1 MNELLEFDKETK
13 ILIDDL
19 KSVCTNAGL
28 SGDGNEYRVI
38 TQAFLYKFL
47 NDKFLYEVRNIKKL
61 DKKDSVEDYLSKL
74 NKKDYEFLLLQLNE
88 NIAKLYPDQL
98 VKHIFEKQNEKNF
111 SSIFDTNFQNIS
123 INNSEIFSIV
133 TAGGQKVS
141 IFENISKFVEDDR
154 DNFCVAIINKLVNF
168 SFENVF
174 DQGFDFFAGIFE
186 YLIKDYNSNSGSTY
200 AEYFT
205 PHAVSKII
213 SSCLITKKETNV
225 TCYDPSAGS
234 GTLLMNLAHAIG
246 VNKCSIFSQDI
257 SQKSSHLLR
266 LNLILNNLVHS
277 IPNVIQGNTISSPY
291 HQIKDHN
298 LKKFDFI
305 VSNPPFKMDFS
316 DYRDDLDSKENHQRF
331 FAGIPNI
338 PKKKKNSM
346 AIYLLFFQHIIHSL
360 TDKGKAAVVIPTGF
374 LSAKQGIEPVIKK
387 HLIDKELI
395 TGIINM
401 PSNIFAN
408 TGTNVSIIFL
418 NKEKRNKDIIFVD
431 ASELGEE
438 IKQGKNKRIVLT
450 SEDEKLI
457 TETFLNKQTIED
469 FSILVNVNKIK
480 EKKYSLNIGR
490 YFKTKI
496 KFVKISEEEFH
507 SKINKFKNEYDQIE
521 EESKKTK
528 EKMFKSIKDIN
539 FNND

>member
-28 SGDGNEYRVI
+28 SGDGNEYKVI
-38 TQAFLYKFL
+38 TQVFLYKFL
-47 NDKFLYEVRNIKKL
+47 NDKFLHEVRNIKKL

-74 NKKDYEFLLLQLNE
+74 KKKDYEFLLLQLNE
-88 NIAKLYPDQL
+88 NIPKLYPEQL

-111 SSIFDTNFQNIS
+111 SSIFDKNFQNIS
-123 INNSEIFSIV
+123 LNNSEIFSII
-133 TAGGQKVS
+133 TAGGKKIS

-168 SFENVF
+168 SFEKVF

-205 PHAVSKII
+205 PYAVSKII
-213 SSCLITKKETNV
+213 SSCLIKKKETSV
-225 TCYDPSAGS
+225 TCYDPSAGA
-234 GTLLMNLAHAIG
+234 GTLLMNLAHEID
-246 VNKCSIFSQDI
+246 VNKCTIFSQDI

-291 HQIKDHN
+291 HRLKDKS

-316 DYRDDLDSKENHQRF
+316 DYRDDLNSKENHQRF

-360 TDKGKAAVVIPTGF
+360 SDKGKAAVVIPTGF
-374 LSAKQGIEPVIKK
+374 LSAKQGIEPIIKK
-387 HLIDKELI
+387 YLIDNELI

-408 TGTNVSIIFL
+408 TGTNVSIIFI
-418 NKEKRNKDIIFVD
+418 NKEKKNKDIVFVD

-438 IKQGKNKRIVLT
+438 IKQGKNKKIVLT
-450 SEDEKLI
+450 GEDEKLI
-457 TETFLNKQTIED
+457 IETFLNKKTIED
-469 FSILVNVNKIK
+469 FSILVDVNKIK

-496 KFVKISEEEFH
+496 NLVKISEEEFN
-507 SKINKFKNEYDQIE
+507 SKINKFKNEYEQIE
-521 EESKKTK
+521 DESKKMK
-528 EKMFKSIKDIN
+528 EKMLESLKDIN

>member
-28 SGDGNEYRVI
+28 SGDGNEYKVI
-38 TQAFLYKFL
+38 TQVFLYKFL
-47 NDKFLYEVRNIKKL
+47 NDKFLHEVRNIKKL

-74 NKKDYEFLLLQLNE
+74 KKKDYEFLLLQLNE
-88 NIAKLYPDQL
+88 NIPKLYPEQL

-111 SSIFDTNFQNIS
+111 SSIFDKNFQNIS
-123 INNSEIFSIV
+123 LNNSEIFSII
-133 TAGGQKVS
+133 TAGGKKIS

-168 SFENVF
+168 SFEKVF

-205 PHAVSKII
+205 PYAVSKII
-213 SSCLITKKETNV
+213 SSCLIKKKETSV

-234 GTLLMNLAHAIG
+234 GTLLMNLAHEID
-246 VNKCSIFSQDI
+246 VNKCTIFSQDI

-291 HQIKDHN
+291 HRLKDKS

-316 DYRDDLDSKENHQRF
+316 DYRDDLNSKENHQRF

-360 TDKGKAAVVIPTGF
+360 SDKGKAAVVIPTGF
-374 LSAKQGIEPVIKK
+374 LSAKQGIEPIIKK
-387 HLIDKELI
+387 YLIDNELI

-408 TGTNVSIIFL
+408 TGTNVSIIFI
-418 NKEKRNKDIIFVD
+418 NKEKKNKDIVFVD

-438 IKQGKNKRIVLT
+438 IKQGKNKKIVLT
-450 SEDEKLI
+450 GEDEKLI
-457 TETFLNKQTIED
+457 IETFLNKKTIED
-469 FSILVNVNKIK
+469 FSILVDVNKIK

-496 KFVKISEEEFH
+496 NLVKISEEEFN
-507 SKINKFKNEYDQIE
+507 SKINKFKNEYEQIE
-521 EESKKTK
+521 DESKKMK
-528 EKMFKSIKDIN
+528 EKMLESLKDIN